1 MVTPGGAKSN
11 YSSRNPKH
19 SEDSRISV
27 QNYKPRPIKKV
38 KTLRSD
44 GGGEFCNNEFRD
56 WLANSG
62 IIHQVTPPYTPQ
74 MNGVAERS
82 NRTIVESARSQ
93 MYAKA
98 VPLEFWGL
106 AVRCAVYVQN
116 RTVSSTSN
124 KSPYEHWYK
133 RKPDISHLRVFGC
146 RVFLHIPD
154 DKRRKL
160 DPKATEGMMMG
171 YVEESTSCYKV
182 GPKNLDKPMVL
193 SNQLLISDLEPGIE
207 KAYDQQR
214 CHL

>member
-1 MVTPGGAKSN
+1 
-11 YSSRNPKH
+11 
-19 SEDSRISV
+19 
-27 QNYKPRPIKKV
+27 
-38 KTLRSD
+38 
-44 GGGEFCNNEFRD
+44 
-56 WLANSG
+56 
-62 IIHQVTPPYTPQ
+62 
-74 MNGVAERS
+74 
-82 NRTIVESARSQ
+82 

-124 KSPYEHWYK
+124 KTPYEHWYK

-193 SNQLLISDLEPGIE
+193 SNQLLISDLEPGIK